1 MTVFKSKIFRHIPF
15 LTIFLL
21 IWLTICFIFE
31 WAIKAF
37 VYPERIW
44 SFLSISR
51 SIALNG
57 HFLRFATASFFHVNL
72 GHFISN
78 IFGLI
83 IFLPIL
89 EYVIGSYRVLFVVLI
104 SALGGTIGSIVFEW
118 VQVMVGASTIL
129 FGVYGALGIL
139 IFRYRQELGKYFT
152 LITTIWLIN
161 LVGSVLA
168 GYISLK
174 IVDQGAHIGG
184 FIAGALVTIYVTH
197 GRCLKELQNPISLR
211 MKISLITLVA
221 IFGISF
227 FKEVFVLWPLLL
239 K

>member
-1 MTVFKSKIFRHIPF
+1 VTIFKGNMFRRIPF
-15 LTIFLL
+15 LTFFLL
-21 IWLTICFIFE
+21 MWLVLCFIFE
-31 WAIKAF
+31 WSIKAF
-37 VYPERIW
+37 VYPDRIG
-44 SFLSISR
+44 SFFGISR

-57 HFLRFATASFFHVNL
+57 YFLRFVTASFFHMNL

-83 IFLPIL
+83 IFLSVL
-89 EYVIGSYRVLFVVLI
+89 EYAIGAYRALIVVLV
-104 SALGGTIGSIVFEW
+104 SALGGTIGSVVFEW
-118 VQVMVGASTIL
+118 VQFMVGASTIL

-139 IFRYRQELGKYFT
+139 IFRYRQELGKYFA
-152 LITTIWLIN
+152 LIALIWLIN

-184 FIAGALVTIYVTH
+184 FIAGALVTLCITH
-197 GRCLKELQNPISLR
+197 GRSLKELQNPISLR